1 MRVVTIGDDRTVTA
15 LKLLGIEGYA
25 VKSPGDA
32 VKLINSFLEDPD
44 VAGIFIS
51 SSIMD
56 GIRDYVDKVKERR
69 RTPMLMEFP
78 SLEGAEYKPIDYLK
92 TLRSALGM

>member
-1 MRVVTIGDDRTVTA
+1 MRVVTIGGDDRTVTA

-32 VKLINSFLEDPD
+32 VKLINSFLEDPPD

-69 RTPMLMEFP
+69 RTPP
-78 SLEGAEYKPIDYLK
+78 C
-92 TLRSALGM
+92 